1 VASPRSYGVLASS
14 DVIGMGLNLSIRR
27 VVFASLH
34 KFDGEARRPLTPPEV
49 KQIAG
54 RAGRYGGRY
63 SRGEVTTL
71 SGEDLP
77 ALRAALAAPAVTLE
91 HASTFPPV
99 EAILAAAASA
109 PAAGLEGALRRLA
122 GAQPCAAHY
131 AQHQPDDVIA
141 LARLLAPL
149 PLPLPAALTL
159 ALAPC
164 DARDPGGAAA
174 LLAYAS
180 ALSRG
185 GPVRV
190 DAGAAPTPLAP
201 PRTQAELAAL
211 EGAFRT
217 YDLYVWLALR
227 MVRAHAHTHTHT
239 RARCHDAHPPPAH
252 GLHGCRWHSLPARP
266 SRAVRPVRVCVRA
279 QPQEFPDI
287 ALAEAMR
294 DAAGAAV
301 QEGLRLLARPPASLA
316 RAKARCVRALRV
328 RDGAHS
334 LRRACAGVT

>member
-1 VASPRSYGVLASS
+1 
-14 DVIGMGLNLSIRR
+14 MGLNLSIRR
-27 VVFASLH
+27 VVFTSLH

-71 SGEDLP
+71 SEEDLP
-77 ALRAALAAPAVTLE
+77 ALRAALAAPSVTL
-91 HASTFPPV
+91 STAGVFPPV
-99 EAILAAAASA
+99 EAILAAAAA
-109 PAAGLEGALRRLA
+109 VPGAGLEGALRRLA
-122 GAQPCAAHY
+122 GAAPSAAHY

-164 DARDPGGAAA
+164 DARDPSGAAA
-174 LLAYAS
+174 LLAYAT
-180 ALSRG
+180 ALSEG

-190 DAGAAPTPLAP
+190 DVGAAPTPLAP

-217 YDLYVWLALR
+217 YDMYVWLALR
-227 MVRAHAHTHTHT
+227 MVRAAVRCVLRFRDAGCT
-239 RARCHDAHPPPAH
+239 RVAALDAH
-252 GLHGCRWHSLPARP
+252 ST
-266 SRAVRPVRVCVRA
+266 
-279 QPQEFPDI
+279 
-287 ALAEAMR
+287 
-294 DAAGAAV
+294 
-301 QEGLRLLARPPASLA
+301 
-316 RAKARCVRALRV
+316 
-328 RDGAHS
+328 AHS
-334 LRRACAGVT
+334 CLPR